1 MWGETDVAGSVD
13 LSSLTRYSMEALESW
28 FRDRLKVDWYQL
40 HVQRRVAT
48 PFVRAEL
55 EFHGAVRPG
64 EGLEVIVRVE
74 KLGRSS
80 VVFHVAGQAEVQARR
95 CWEGRFTC
103 VFANA
108 ETLRSMPVPEEYRPA
123 FERAATGSAGASS

>member
-1 MWGETDVAGSVD
+1 MWGETDAAGAVD

-28 FRDRLKVDWYQL
+28 FRDRLNLDWYQL

-55 EFHGAVRPG
+55 DFHGAVRPG
-64 EGLEVIVRVE
+64 EALEVTVTVE

-80 VVFHVAGQAEVQARR
+80 VVFHVVGTSGEQAQR

-108 ETLRSMPVPEEYRPA
+108 ETLRSMLVPEEYRPA
-123 FERAATGSAGASS
+123 FELAKA